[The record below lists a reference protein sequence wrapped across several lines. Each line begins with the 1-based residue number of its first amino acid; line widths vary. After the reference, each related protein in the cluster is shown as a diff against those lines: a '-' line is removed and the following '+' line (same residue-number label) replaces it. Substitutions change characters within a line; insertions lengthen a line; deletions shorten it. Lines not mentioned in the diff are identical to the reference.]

1 MAGGAPAR
9 TLVVLHVGD
18 PSGPSIT
25 LGDSLAWLSSMG
37 EVEVLVPWG
46 GSAVRPA
53 PDPTTLTVARYETLT
68 FPTGPRSAVHAVR
81 RFRADVRMFRDHI
94 RRTRPELVVVATSVL
109 PAALLAARRERVPSV
124 VYLAELFGKP
134 TSRGP
139 VRSLAGRMVVRAS
152 AALADASICCSAS
165 VAAQLPAGS
174 WHSTRVLY
182 PAIARRPAA
191 PGARERFRAAHGIAP
206 DATVL
211 MLVGNVSRGRGHDL
225 VVRAAAQL
233 RADVPAVACAFV
245 GQPHRRPVDLAFRR
259 EVDALA
265 GELGLG
271 DRVHWCGYT
280 AAVADAFAAADVVVN
295 PTRHPEPF
303 GRVALEALAA
313 GRPVVGA
320 RIGAM
325 AEVLR
330 DGRDVLLVAPESPD
344 EIASAVLRLTR
355 EPGLAEALVAQ
366 GGARVRA
373 RFRSEDHVTAF
384 AGVVASVLR

>member
-1 MAGGAPAR
+1 MMGGAPAR
-9 TLVVLHVGD
+9 TLAVLHVGD
-18 PSGPSIT
+18 PSGPSIS
-25 LGDSLAWLSSMG
+25 LRDSLAWLSSMG

-46 GSAVRPA
+46 GSVVSPA
-53 PDPTTLTVARYETLT
+53 PDGVTLTVAPYETVT
-68 FPTGPRSAVHAVR
+68 FPTGPRSAARSVG
-81 RFRADVRMFRDHI
+81 RFRTDVRMFRAHI

-109 PAALLAARRERVPSV
+109 PAALLAARRERVPSI

-134 TSRGP
+134 TSRGL
-139 VRSLAGRMVVRAS
+139 VRSLTGRMFVGAS

-165 VAAQLPAGS
+165 VAAQLPVAS
-174 WHSTRVLY
+174 WRSARVLY
-182 PAIARRPAA
+182 PAIAKRPAA
-191 PGARERFRAAHGIAP
+191 LGAREHFRAEHGIAP

-233 RADVPAVACAFV
+233 RDDVPTVACAFV
-245 GQPHRRPVDLAFRR
+245 GQPHPRAADLAFQR

-265 GELGLG
+265 GKLGLG

-280 AAVADAFAAADVVVN
+280 AEVADALAAADVVIN
-295 PTRHPEPF
+295 PARHPEAF

-330 DGRDVLLVAPESPD
+330 DGRDALLVAPESPE

-366 GGARVRA
+366 GGARVRDG
-373 RFRSEDHVTAF
+373 FRPEDHVMAF
-384 AGVVASVLR
+384 AGIVASVRP